1 MAKTVSQHST
11 LEEWRQSYN
20 ELASDVGD
28 IGGLRTQDKTTLVDA
43 VNDLRDREFFFQGF
57 IYTATGGQTVFEGAD
72 SSSDANVLEF
82 RDHRF
87 LVFKNGDLQQLS
99 TDFTISNVNANGN
112 HTRVTLTSGATA
124 GDVIR
129 VVAFTGSFLDV
140 AGQAAVQTFW
150 TETLENTIY
159 NNNDSG
165 VIINGD
171 IGSVVTTLQSGYVVQ
186 IEGKTFIN
194 GDVDLDTG
202 HQLSAPTLTDN
213 TLSINQGNVTG
224 GVTGDFSGDFN
235 VGNLDVG
242 GGFGSTG
249 VSITATGNINANG
262 NVDIDGTLN
271 VDSATTLNDA
281 LTTTGLSSLDGGIAV
296 SDGSTGDSFTVAA
309 TTGNTQIDGTLEVD
323 GTAGIDGDCR
333 VGSAGADKFNVTASN
348 GNTQIDGTLEV
359 DGTAGIDGNFRV
371 GSDKF
376 NVTAASG
383 NTQIDGTLG
392 VDGQTNLNGHVNLGS
407 DGDDT
412 VSFLGDLDS
421 DIIPDADSS
430 RDLGSS
436 DFKFANAY
444 IDTTT
449 GNLVGNASTAT
460 TLETARTI
468 GGVSF
473 DGSANI
479 NLPGVNQEGNQDTT
493 GNAASATVLETERT
507 IAGVGFDGS
516 ANIELDTSHIDENG
530 RLYFTDARADAR
542 VQAAIDTDNTFGSAS
557 DTLVPSQLAVKTYVD
572 GQLDLQDELSE
583 MSGDSGDI
591 TEGSNLYFTTARAD
605 ARIAAA
611 SVGDLSDVDITGVTA
626 GQALTWDGN
635 NNRFAP
641 TTLGSSTDSFTEG
654 SNNLYFTNERARDAV
669 ANLIVNSN
677 SSHTGIST
685 TYNDGTSSEEGTLV
699 FTVDS
704 EYIRDTAATL
714 ITSGTHSG
722 ISFTHDDGNDKL
734 NASVSLS
741 GFSTTN
747 LSEGSNLYFTNA
759 RADARIAAAD
769 TGDLSEDPSA
779 TTSSGTMYFTN
790 ERAQDAAAAMITS
803 ATHSNISVSYD
814 DATNK
819 LSFSA
824 AAQYNDS
831 LARQA
836 LSGGP
841 GIDYNSSTGKISAD
855 LNASGGL
862 EFHAAGDVGEIRLKA
877 SVAGSGLAHS
887 NGVLNINTRK
897 GVKID
902 SDFVESDYEVVG
914 TAPTGVGSTNDGHLW
929 YVV

>member
-72 SSSDANVLEF
+72 SSSDQNELEF

-112 HTRVTLTSGATA
+112 HTRVTLTSGATV

-171 IGSVVTTLQSGYVVQ
+171 IGSVVTELQSGYVVQ

-202 HQLSAPTLTDN
+202 HTLSAPTLTDN

-249 VSITATGNINANG
+249 VSITSTGNISANG
-262 NVDIDGTLN
+262 NADIDGTLN
-271 VDSATTLNDA
+271 VDGATTLDGTTIDGNLDLNGNLDA
-281 LTTTGLSSLDGGIAV
+281 SGTGHIGGDFDV
-296 SDGSTGDSFTVAA
+296 NTDKFTVASA
-309 TTGNTQIDGTLEVD
+309 TGNTAVAGRLDVTGNLDVDGATTTDGIHNVGTLNQDGSVDISTTLEVHGNVD
-323 GTAGIDGDCR
+323 
-333 VGSAGADKFNVTASN
+333 FNSN
-348 GNTQIDGTLEV
+348 LTV
-359 DGTAGIDGNFRV
+359 D
-371 GSDKF
+371 SQ
-376 NVTAASG
+376 S
-383 NTQIDGTLG
+383 
-392 VDGQTNLNGHVNLGS
+392 NLNGHVNLGS
-407 DGDDT
+407 DGNDT
-412 VSFLGDLDS
+412 VTFNGVLDS
-421 DIIPDADSS
+421 DIIPDTDSA
-430 RDLGSS
+430 RDLGSNGVR
-436 DFKFANAY
+436 FANAY

-473 DGSANI
+473 NGSTNI
-479 NLPGVNQEGNQDTT
+479 NLPGVNQTGNQDTT
-493 GNAASATVLETERT
+493 GNSASATVLETERT

-530 RLYFTDARADAR
+530 RLYFTNARADAR
-542 VQAAIDTDNTFGSAS
+542 VQAAIDTDNTFGDAS
-557 DTLVPSQLAVKTYVD
+557 DTLIPSQLAVKSYVD
-572 GQLDLQDELSE
+572 SQLDLQDALSE

-591 TEGSNLYFTTARAD
+591 TEGSNLYFTNARAD

-611 SVGDLSDVDITGVTA
+611 SVGDLSDVDISGISA
-626 GQALTWDGN
+626 GQALTWSGS
-635 NNRFAP
+635 NNRFEP
-641 TTLGSSTDSFTEG
+641 TTLGSSTDSFAEGTE
-654 SNNLYFTNERARDAV
+654 NLYFTEERARDA
-669 ANLIVNSN
+669 AAGLIVASN
-677 SSHTGIST
+677 SVSTGLT
-685 TYNDGTSSEEGTLV
+685 ATYNDSGNGVGTLELD
-699 FTVDS
+699 VDP
-704 EYIRDTAATL
+704 EYIRDTTATF
-714 ITSGTHSG
+714 ITGGTHSG
-722 ISFTHDDGNDKL
+722 ISFTHDDNANKL

-741 GFSTTN
+741 GFSTSN
-747 LSEGSNLYFTNA
+747 LSEGTNLYFTNA

-769 TGDLSEDPSA
+769 TGDLSEGSNK
-779 TTSSGTMYFTN
+779 YFTD

-803 ATHSNISVSYD
+803 ATHSNITVTYND
-814 DATNK
+814 LANT

-824 AAQYNDS
+824 AAQYADS
-831 LARQA
+831 DARGA

-841 GIDYNSSTGKISAD
+841 GIEYNSSSGKISAD

-862 EFHAAGDVGEIRLKA
+862 EFHTSGDGGEIRLKS
-877 SVAGSGLAHS
+877 SVAGNGLAHS
-887 NGVLNINTRK
+887 AGVLSINTRK

-902 SDFVESDYEVVG
+902 SDFVESDYEVVS
-914 TAPTGVGSTNDGHLW
+914 TAPTGVGGTNDGHLW

>member
-72 SSSDANVLEF
+72 SSSDQNELEF

-112 HTRVTLTSGATA
+112 HTRVTLTSGATV

-171 IGSVVTTLQSGYVVQ
+171 IGSVVTELQSGYVVQ

-202 HQLSAPTLTDN
+202 HTLSAPTLTDN

-249 VSITATGNINANG
+249 VSITSTGNISANG
-262 NVDIDGTLN
+262 NADIDGTLN
-271 VDSATTLNDA
+271 VDGATTLDGTTIDGNLDLNGNLDA
-281 LTTTGLSSLDGGIAV
+281 SGTGHIGGDFDV
-296 SDGSTGDSFTVAA
+296 NTDKFTVASA
-309 TTGNTQIDGTLEVD
+309 TGNTAVAGRLDVTGNLDVDGATTTDGIHNVGTLNQDGSVDISTTLEVHGNVD
-323 GTAGIDGDCR
+323 
-333 VGSAGADKFNVTASN
+333 FNSN
-348 GNTQIDGTLEV
+348 LTV
-359 DGTAGIDGNFRV
+359 D
-371 GSDKF
+371 SQ
-376 NVTAASG
+376 S
-383 NTQIDGTLG
+383 
-392 VDGQTNLNGHVNLGS
+392 NLNGHVNLGS
-407 DGDDT
+407 DGNDT
-412 VSFLGDLDS
+412 VTFNGVLDS
-421 DIIPDADSS
+421 DIIPDTDSA
-430 RDLGSS
+430 RDLGSNGVR
-436 DFKFANAY
+436 FANAY

-473 DGSANI
+473 NGSTNI
-479 NLPGVNQEGNQDTT
+479 NLPGVNQTGNQDTT
-493 GNAASATVLETERT
+493 GNSASATVLETERT

-530 RLYFTDARADAR
+530 RLYFTNARADAR
-542 VQAAIDTDNTFGSAS
+542 VQAAIDTDNTFGDAS
-557 DTLVPSQLAVKTYVD
+557 DTLIPSQLAVKSYVD
-572 GQLDLQDELSE
+572 SQLDLQDALSE

-591 TEGSNLYFTTARAD
+591 TEGSNLYFTNARAD

-611 SVGDLSDVDITGVTA
+611 SVGDLSDVDISGVSA
-626 GQALTWDGN
+626 GQALTWSGS
-635 NNRFAP
+635 NNRFEP
-641 TTLGSSTDSFTEG
+641 TTLGSSTDSFAEGTE
-654 SNNLYFTNERARDAV
+654 NLYFTEERARDA
-669 ANLIVNSN
+669 AAGLIVASN
-677 SSHTGIST
+677 SVSTGLT
-685 TYNDGTSSEEGTLV
+685 ATYNDSGNGVGTLELD
-699 FTVDS
+699 VDP
-704 EYIRDTAATL
+704 EYIRDTTATF
-714 ITSGTHSG
+714 ITGGTHSG
-722 ISFTHDDGNDKL
+722 ISFTHDDNANKL

-741 GFSTTN
+741 GFSTSN
-747 LSEGSNLYFTNA
+747 LSEGTNLYFTNA

-769 TGDLSEDPSA
+769 TGDLSEGSNK
-779 TTSSGTMYFTN
+779 YFTD

-803 ATHSNISVSYD
+803 ATHSNITVTYND
-814 DATNK
+814 NANT

-824 AAQYNDS
+824 AAQYADS
-831 LARQA
+831 DARGA

-841 GIDYNSSTGKISAD
+841 GIEYNSSSGKISAD

-862 EFHAAGDVGEIRLKA
+862 EFHTSGDGGEIRLKS
-877 SVAGSGLAHS
+877 SVAGNGLAHS
-887 NGVLNINTRK
+887 AGVLSINTRK

-902 SDFVESDYEVVG
+902 SDFVESDYEVVS
-914 TAPTGVGSTNDGHLW
+914 TAPTGVGGTNDGHLW

>member
-1 MAKTVSQHST
+1 MAKTVSQHTT

-57 IYTATGGQTVFEGAD
+57 IYTATSGQTVFDGAD
-72 SSSDANVLEF
+72 SSPDQNILEF

-140 AGQAAVQTFW
+140 AGQTAVQTFW

-171 IGSVVTTLQSGYVVQ
+171 IASIVTTLQSGYVVQ

-202 HQLSAPTLTDN
+202 HTLSAPTLTDN
-213 TLSINQGNVTG
+213 TLSISSGNITG

-249 VSITATGNINANG
+249 VSITSAGNINANG
-262 NVDIDGTLN
+262 NADIDGTLN
-271 VDSATTLNDA
+271 VDGATTLDGTTIDGNLDLNGNLDA
-281 LTTTGLSSLDGGIAV
+281 SGTGHIGGDFDVNTDKFTVASATGNTYIKGNLDV
-296 SDGSTGDSFTVAA
+296 DGST
-309 TTGNTQIDGTLEVD
+309 TTDGIHNVGTLNQDGSVDISTTLEVHGNVD
-323 GTAGIDGDCR
+323 
-333 VGSAGADKFNVTASN
+333 FNS
-348 GNTQIDGTLEV
+348 TL
-359 DGTAGIDGNFRV
+359 T
-371 GSDKF
+371 
-376 NVTAASG
+376 
-383 NTQIDGTLG
+383 
-392 VDGQTNLNGHVNLGS
+392 VDGQTNLDGNVNLGNTS
-407 DGDDT
+407 ADT
-412 VSFLGDLDS
+412 VTFTGVLDS
-421 DIIPDADSS
+421 DIIPDGDSA
-430 RDLGSS
+430 RDLGSNGVR
-436 DFKFANAY
+436 FANAY

-473 DGSANI
+473 NGSANI
-479 NLPGVNQEGNQDTT
+479 NLPGVNQTGNQDTS
-493 GNAASATVLETERT
+493 GNAASATVLETARN
-507 IAGVGFDGS
+507 ISGVSFDGS
-516 ANIELDTSHIDENG
+516 ANIELNTSHIDENPAN
-530 RLYFTDARADAR
+530 LYYTNARADAR
-542 VQAAIDTDNTFGSAS
+542 VQAAIDTDNTFASAS
-557 DTLVPSQLAVKTYVD
+557 DTLIPSQLAVKTYVD

-591 TEGSNLYFTTARAD
+591 TEGSNLYFTNARAD
-605 ARIAAA
+605 ARIGAA
-611 SVGDLSDVDITGVTA
+611 SIGDLSDVTISGIAA
-626 GQALTWDGN
+626 GQALTWDGV

-641 TTLGSSTDSFTEG
+641 HTLGENTDSFAEG
-654 SNNLYFTNERARDAV
+654 STNLYFTPERARDAV

-677 SSHTGIST
+677 GSHTGIST
-685 TYNDGTSSEEGTLV
+685 TYNDDNNNEGTLE
-699 FTVDS
+699 FAVDP
-704 EYIRDTAATL
+704 EYIRDTTATL
-714 ITSGTHSG
+714 ITGGTHSG
-722 ISFTHDDGNDKL
+722 ISFTHDDDNDKL

-747 LSEGSNLYFTNA
+747 LSEGTNLYFTNA
-759 RADARIAAAD
+759 RADARIAAAN
-769 TGDLSEDPSA
+769 TSNLTEDPSA
-779 TTSSGTMYFTN
+779 TGTSGTQYFTT
-790 ERAQDAAAAMITS
+790 ERAQDAAAGMITS
-803 ATHSNISVSYD
+803 GTHSNITVTYD
-814 DATNK
+814 DTANT

-824 AAQYNDS
+824 AAQYSDTN
-831 LARQA
+831 ARGA

-855 LNASGGL
+855 LNVSGGL
-862 EFHAAGDVGEIRLKA
+862 EFHAAGDGGEIRLKS
-877 SVAGSGLAHS
+877 SVAGNGLTHS
-887 NGVLNINTRK
+887 SGVLSINTRK

-902 SDFVESDYEVVG
+902 SDFVESDYEVVS
-914 TAPTGVGSTNDGHLW
+914 TAPSSVSGTNNGHLW

>member
-72 SSSDANVLEF
+72 SSSDQNELEF

-112 HTRVTLTSGATA
+112 HTRVTLTSGATV

-171 IGSVVTTLQSGYVVQ
+171 IGSVVTELQSGYVVQ

-202 HQLSAPTLTDN
+202 HTLSAPTLTDN

-249 VSITATGNINANG
+249 VSITSTGNISANG
-262 NVDIDGTLN
+262 NADIDGTLN
-271 VDSATTLNDA
+271 VDGATTLDGTTIDGNLDLNCNLDA
-281 LTTTGLSSLDGGIAV
+281 SGTGHIGGDFDV
-296 SDGSTGDSFTVAA
+296 NTDKFTVASA
-309 TTGNTQIDGTLEVD
+309 TGNTAVAGRLDVTGNLDVDGATTTDGIHNVGTLNQDGSVDISTTLEVHGNVD
-323 GTAGIDGDCR
+323 
-333 VGSAGADKFNVTASN
+333 FNSN
-348 GNTQIDGTLEV
+348 LTV
-359 DGTAGIDGNFRV
+359 D
-371 GSDKF
+371 SQ
-376 NVTAASG
+376 S
-383 NTQIDGTLG
+383 
-392 VDGQTNLNGHVNLGS
+392 NLNGHVNLGS
-407 DGDDT
+407 DGNDT
-412 VSFLGDLDS
+412 VTFNGVLDS
-421 DIIPDADSS
+421 DIIPDTDSA
-430 RDLGSS
+430 RDLGSNGVR
-436 DFKFANAY
+436 FANAY

-473 DGSANI
+473 NGSTNI
-479 NLPGVNQEGNQDTT
+479 NLPGVNQTGNQDTT
-493 GNAASATVLETERT
+493 GNSASATVLETERT

-530 RLYFTDARADAR
+530 RLYFTNARADAR
-542 VQAAIDTDNTFGSAS
+542 VQAAIDTDNTFGDAS
-557 DTLVPSQLAVKTYVD
+557 DTLIPSQLAVKSYVD
-572 GQLDLQDELSE
+572 SQLDLQDALSE

-591 TEGSNLYFTTARAD
+591 TEGSNLYFTNARAD

-611 SVGDLSDVDITGVTA
+611 SVGDLSDVDISGVSA
-626 GQALTWDGN
+626 GQALTWSGS
-635 NNRFAP
+635 NNRFEP
-641 TTLGSSTDSFTEG
+641 TTLGSSTDSFAEGTE
-654 SNNLYFTNERARDAV
+654 NLYFTEERARDA
-669 ANLIVNSN
+669 AAGLIVASN
-677 SSHTGIST
+677 SVSTGLT
-685 TYNDGTSSEEGTLV
+685 ATYNDSGNGVGTLELD
-699 FTVDS
+699 VDP
-704 EYIRDTAATL
+704 EYIRDTTATF
-714 ITSGTHSG
+714 ITGGTHSG
-722 ISFTHDDGNDKL
+722 ISFTHDDNANKL

-741 GFSTTN
+741 GFSTSN
-747 LSEGSNLYFTNA
+747 LSEGTNLYFTNA

-769 TGDLSEDPSA
+769 TGDLSEGSNK
-779 TTSSGTMYFTN
+779 YFTD

-803 ATHSNISVSYD
+803 ATHSNITVTYND
-814 DATNK
+814 NANT

-824 AAQYNDS
+824 AAQYADS
-831 LARQA
+831 DARGA

-841 GIDYNSSTGKISAD
+841 GIEYNSSSGKISAD

-862 EFHAAGDVGEIRLKA
+862 EFHTSGDGGEIRLKS
-877 SVAGSGLAHS
+877 SVAGNGLAHS
-887 NGVLNINTRK
+887 AGVLSINTRK

-902 SDFVESDYEVVG
+902 SDFVESDYEVVS
-914 TAPTGVGSTNDGHLW
+914 TAPTGVGGTNDGHLW

>member
-57 IYTATGGQTVFEGAD
+57 IYTATGGQTVFDGAD
-72 SSSDANVLEF
+72 SSSDQNELEF

-124 GDVIR
+124 GDIIR

-171 IGSVVTTLQSGYVVQ
+171 IGSVVTELQSGYVVQ

-194 GDVDLDTG
+194 GNVDLDTG
-202 HQLSAPTLTDN
+202 HTLSAPTLTDN

-249 VSITATGNINANG
+249 VSITSTGNISANG
-262 NVDIDGTLN
+262 NADIDGNLN
-271 VDSATTLNDA
+271 VDGTTTLDGTTIDGDLDLNGNLDA
-281 LTTTGLSSLDGGIAV
+281 SGTGHIGGNFDV
-296 SDGSTGDSFTVAA
+296 NTDKFTVAA
-309 TTGNTQIDGTLEVD
+309 ATGNTAVAGRLDVTGNLDVDGATTTDGIHNVGTLNQDGSVDISTTLEVHGNVD
-323 GTAGIDGDCR
+323 
-333 VGSAGADKFNVTASN
+333 FNSN
-348 GNTQIDGTLEV
+348 LTV
-359 DGTAGIDGNFRV
+359 D
-371 GSDKF
+371 SQ
-376 NVTAASG
+376 S
-383 NTQIDGTLG
+383 
-392 VDGQTNLNGHVNLGS
+392 NLNGHVNLGS
-407 DGDDT
+407 DGNDT
-412 VSFLGDLDS
+412 VTFNGVLDS
-421 DIIPDADSS
+421 DIIPDTDSA
-430 RDLGSS
+430 RDLGSNGVR
-436 DFKFANAY
+436 FANAY

-473 DGSANI
+473 NGSTNI
-479 NLPGVNQEGNQDTT
+479 NLPGVNQTGNQDTT
-493 GNAASATVLETERT
+493 GNSASATVLETERT

-530 RLYFTDARADAR
+530 RLYFTNARADAR

-557 DTLVPSQLAVKTYVD
+557 DTLIPSQLAVKSYVD
-572 GQLDLQDELSE
+572 SQLDLQDALSE

-591 TEGSNLYFTTARAD
+591 TEGSNLYFTNARAD
-605 ARIAAA
+605 ARITAA
-611 SVGDLSDVDITGVTA
+611 SVGDLSDVDISGVSA
-626 GQALTWDGN
+626 GQALTWSGS
-635 NNRFAP
+635 NNRFEP
-641 TTLGSSTDSFTEG
+641 TTLGSSTDSFAEGTE
-654 SNNLYFTNERARDAV
+654 NLYFTEERARDA
-669 ANLIVNSN
+669 AAALIVASN
-677 SSHTGIST
+677 SVSTGLT
-685 TYNDGTSSEEGTLV
+685 ATYNDSDNGVGTLELD
-699 FTVDS
+699 VDP
-704 EYIRDTAATL
+704 EYIRDTAATF
-714 ITSGTHSG
+714 ITGGTHSG
-722 ISFTHDDGNDKL
+722 ISFTHDDNANKL

-741 GFSTTN
+741 GFSTSN
-747 LSEGSNLYFTNA
+747 LSEGTNLYFTNA

-769 TGDLSEDPSA
+769 TGDLSEGSNK
-779 TTSSGTMYFTN
+779 YFTD
-790 ERAQDAAAAMITS
+790 ERARDAAAAMITS
-803 ATHSNISVSYD
+803 ATHSNITVTYND
-814 DATNK
+814 TQNT

-824 AAQYNDS
+824 AAQYADTD
-831 LARQA
+831 ARA
-836 LSGGP
+836 AISGGP
-841 GIDYNSSTGKISAD
+841 GIEYDSSSGKISAD

-862 EFHAAGDVGEIRLKA
+862 EFHAAGDGGEIRLKS
-877 SVAGSGLAHS
+877 SVAGNGLAHS
-887 NGVLNINTRK
+887 TGVLSINTRK
-897 GVKID
+897 GVKIN
-902 SDFVESDYEVVG
+902 SDFVESDYEVVS
-914 TAPTGVGSTNDGHLW
+914 TAPTGVGGTNDGHLW

>member
-72 SSSDANVLEF
+72 SSSDQNELEF

-112 HTRVTLTSGATA
+112 HTRVTLTSGATV

-171 IGSVVTTLQSGYVVQ
+171 IGSVVTELQSGYVVQ

-202 HQLSAPTLTDN
+202 HTLSAPTLTDN

-249 VSITATGNINANG
+249 VSITSTGNISANG
-262 NVDIDGTLN
+262 NADIDGTLN
-271 VDSATTLNDA
+271 VDGATTLDGTTIDGNLDLNGNLDA
-281 LTTTGLSSLDGGIAV
+281 SGTGHIGGDFDV
-296 SDGSTGDSFTVAA
+296 NTDKFTVASA
-309 TTGNTQIDGTLEVD
+309 TGNTAVAGRLDVTGNLDVDGATTTDGIHNVGTLNQDGSVDISTTLEVHGNVD
-323 GTAGIDGDCR
+323 
-333 VGSAGADKFNVTASN
+333 FNSN
-348 GNTQIDGTLEV
+348 LTV
-359 DGTAGIDGNFRV
+359 D
-371 GSDKF
+371 SQ
-376 NVTAASG
+376 S
-383 NTQIDGTLG
+383 
-392 VDGQTNLNGHVNLGS
+392 NLNGHVNLGS
-407 DGDDT
+407 DGNDT
-412 VSFLGDLDS
+412 VTFNGVLDS
-421 DIIPDADSS
+421 DIIPDTDSA
-430 RDLGSS
+430 RDLGSNGVR
-436 DFKFANAY
+436 FANAY

-473 DGSANI
+473 NGSTNI
-479 NLPGVNQEGNQDTT
+479 NLPGVNQTGNQDTT
-493 GNAASATVLETERT
+493 GNSASATVLETERT

-530 RLYFTDARADAR
+530 RLYFTNARADAR
-542 VQAAIDTDNTFGSAS
+542 VQAAIDTDNTFGDAS
-557 DTLVPSQLAVKTYVD
+557 DTLIPSQLAVKSYVD
-572 GQLDLQDELSE
+572 SQLDLQDALSE

-591 TEGSNLYFTTARAD
+591 TEGSNLYFTNARAD

-611 SVGDLSDVDITGVTA
+611 SVGDLSDVDISGISA
-626 GQALTWDGN
+626 GQALTWSGS
-635 NNRFAP
+635 NNRFEP
-641 TTLGSSTDSFTEG
+641 TTLGSSTDSFAEGTE
-654 SNNLYFTNERARDAV
+654 NLYFTEERARDA
-669 ANLIVNSN
+669 AAGLIVASN
-677 SSHTGIST
+677 SVSTGLT
-685 TYNDGTSSEEGTLV
+685 ATYNDSGNGVGTLELD
-699 FTVDS
+699 VDP
-704 EYIRDTAATL
+704 EYIRDTTATF
-714 ITSGTHSG
+714 ITGGTHSG
-722 ISFTHDDGNDKL
+722 ISFTHDDNANKL

-741 GFSTTN
+741 GFSTSN
-747 LSEGSNLYFTNA
+747 LSEGTNLYFTNA

-769 TGDLSEDPSA
+769 TGDLSEGSNK
-779 TTSSGTMYFTN
+779 YFTD

-803 ATHSNISVSYD
+803 ATHSNITVTYND
-814 DATNK
+814 NANT

-824 AAQYNDS
+824 AAQYADS
-831 LARQA
+831 DARGA

-841 GIDYNSSTGKISAD
+841 GIEYNSSSGKISAD

-862 EFHAAGDVGEIRLKA
+862 EFHTSGDGGEIRLKS
-877 SVAGSGLAHS
+877 SVAGNGLAHS
-887 NGVLNINTRK
+887 AGVLSINTRK

-902 SDFVESDYEVVG
+902 SDFVESDYEVVS
-914 TAPTGVGSTNDGHLW
+914 TAPTGVGGTNDGHLW

>member
-72 SSSDANVLEF
+72 SSSDQNELEF

-112 HTRVTLTSGATA
+112 HTRVTLTSGATV

-171 IGSVVTTLQSGYVVQ
+171 IGSVVTELQSGYVVQ

-202 HQLSAPTLTDN
+202 HTLSAPTLTDN

-249 VSITATGNINANG
+249 VSITSTGNISANG
-262 NVDIDGTLN
+262 NADIDGTLN
-271 VDSATTLNDA
+271 VDGATTLDGTTIDGNLDLNGNLDA
-281 LTTTGLSSLDGGIAV
+281 SGTGHIGGDFDV
-296 SDGSTGDSFTVAA
+296 NTDKFTVASA
-309 TTGNTQIDGTLEVD
+309 TGNTAVAGRLDVTGNLDVDGATTTDGIHNVGTLNQDGSVDISTTLEVHGNVD
-323 GTAGIDGDCR
+323 
-333 VGSAGADKFNVTASN
+333 FNSN
-348 GNTQIDGTLEV
+348 LTV
-359 DGTAGIDGNFRV
+359 D
-371 GSDKF
+371 SQ
-376 NVTAASG
+376 S
-383 NTQIDGTLG
+383 
-392 VDGQTNLNGHVNLGS
+392 NLNGHVNLGS
-407 DGDDT
+407 DGNDT
-412 VSFLGDLDS
+412 VTFNGVLDS
-421 DIIPDADSS
+421 DIIPDTDSA
-430 RDLGSS
+430 RDLGSNGVR
-436 DFKFANAY
+436 FANAY

-473 DGSANI
+473 NGSTNI
-479 NLPGVNQEGNQDTT
+479 NLPGVNQTGNQDTT
-493 GNAASATVLETERT
+493 GNSASATVLETERN

-530 RLYFTDARADAR
+530 RLYFTNARADAR
-542 VQAAIDTDNTFGSAS
+542 VQAAIDTDNTFGDAS
-557 DTLVPSQLAVKTYVD
+557 DTLIPSQLAVKSYVD
-572 GQLDLQDELSE
+572 SQLDLQDALSE

-591 TEGSNLYFTTARAD
+591 TEGSNLYFTNARAD

-611 SVGDLSDVDITGVTA
+611 SVGDLSDVDISGVSA
-626 GQALTWDGN
+626 GQALTWSGS
-635 NNRFAP
+635 NNRFEP
-641 TTLGSSTDSFTEG
+641 TTLGSSTDSFAEGTE
-654 SNNLYFTNERARDAV
+654 NLYFTEERARDA
-669 ANLIVNSN
+669 AAGLIVASN
-677 SSHTGIST
+677 SVSTGLT
-685 TYNDGTSSEEGTLV
+685 ATYNDSGNGVGTLELD
-699 FTVDS
+699 VDP
-704 EYIRDTAATL
+704 EYIRDTTATF

-722 ISFTHDDGNDKL
+722 ISFTHDDNANKL

-741 GFSTTN
+741 GFSTSN
-747 LSEGSNLYFTNA
+747 LSEGTNLYFTNA

-769 TGDLSEDPSA
+769 TGDLSEGSNK
-779 TTSSGTMYFTN
+779 YFTD

-803 ATHSNISVSYD
+803 ATHSNITVTYND
-814 DATNK
+814 NANT

-824 AAQYNDS
+824 AAQYADS
-831 LARQA
+831 DARGA

-841 GIDYNSSTGKISAD
+841 GIEYNSSSGKISAD

-862 EFHAAGDVGEIRLKA
+862 EFHASGDGGEIRLKS
-877 SVAGSGLAHS
+877 SVAGNGLAHS
-887 NGVLNINTRK
+887 AGVLSINTRK

-902 SDFVESDYEVVG
+902 SDFVESDYEVVS
-914 TAPTGVGSTNDGHLW
+914 TAPTGVGGTNDGHLW

>member
-171 IGSVVTTLQSGYVVQ
+171 IGSVVTELQSGYVVQ

-202 HQLSAPTLTDN
+202 HTLSAPTLTDN

-249 VSITATGNINANG
+249 VSITSSGNINANG
-262 NVDIDGTLN
+262 NADIDGNLNVDGTTTLDGTTIDGNLDLNGNLDASGTGHIGGDFDVNTNKFTVAAATGNTGIAGNLDVDGTLN
-271 VDSATTLNDA
+271 VDSTTTLNG
-281 LTTTGLSSLDGGIAV
+281 TT
-296 SDGSTGDSFTVAA
+296 
-309 TTGNTQIDGTLEVD
+309 
-323 GTAGIDGDCR
+323 IDGDLDLN
-333 VGSAGADKFNVTASN
+333 GSADISTNLDVG
-348 GNTQIDGTLEV
+348 GNTDMTGSLT
-359 DGTAGIDGNFRV
+359 V
-371 GSDKF
+371 G
-376 NVTAASG
+376 
-383 NTQIDGTLG
+383 
-392 VDGQTNLNGHVNLGS
+392 GQTNLNGHVNLGS
-407 DGDDT
+407 DENDT

-421 DIIPDADSS
+421 DIIPDADST
-430 RDLGSS
+430 RDLGSNGVR
-436 DFKFANAY
+436 FANAY

-449 GNLVGNASTAT
+449 GDLVGNASTAT

-473 DGSANI
+473 NGSANI
-479 NLPGVNQEGNQDTT
+479 NLPGVNQTGNQDTT

-507 IAGVGFDGS
+507 ISGVGFDGS

-530 RLYFTDARADAR
+530 RLYFTNARADAR
-542 VQAAIDTDNTFGSAS
+542 VQNAIDTDNTFADAS

-591 TEGSNLYFTTARAD
+591 DEGSNLYFTNARAD

-611 SVGDLSDVDITGVTA
+611 SVGDLSDVDISGVSA
-626 GQALTWDGN
+626 GQALTWSGS
-635 NNRFAP
+635 NNRFEP
-641 TTLGSSTDSFTEG
+641 TTLGSSTDSFAEGTE
-654 SNNLYFTNERARDAV
+654 NLYFTEERARDAAAALLV
-669 ANLIVNSN
+669 ASN
-677 SSHTGIST
+677 SVSTGLT
-685 TYNDGTSSEEGTLV
+685 ATYNDSGDNVGTLELD
-699 FTVDS
+699 VDP
-704 EYIRDTAATL
+704 EYIRDTAATF
-714 ITSGTHSG
+714 ITGGTHSG
-722 ISFTHDDGNDKL
+722 ISFTHDDNANKL

-741 GFSTTN
+741 GFNTSHLTEH
-747 LSEGSNLYFTNA
+747 SSNLYFTNA

-769 TGDLSEDPSA
+769 TSDLSEDPNA

-790 ERAQDAAAAMITS
+790 ERAQDAAASMITS
-803 ATHSNISVSYD
+803 ATHSNITVTYN
-814 DATNK
+814 DAANT

-824 AAQYNDS
+824 AAQYADS
-831 LARQA
+831 DARGA

-841 GIDYNSSTGKISAD
+841 GIEYNSTSGKISAD

-862 EFHAAGDVGEIRLKA
+862 EFHTSGDGGEIRLKS
-877 SVAGSGLAHS
+877 SVAGNGLAHS
-887 NGVLNINTRK
+887 AGVLSINTRK

-902 SDFVESDYEVVG
+902 SDFVESDYEVVS
-914 TAPTGVGSTNDGHLW
+914 TAPTGVGGTNDGHLW

>member
-72 SSSDANVLEF
+72 SSPDQNILEF

-112 HTRVTLTSGATA
+112 HTRVTLTSGATN

-171 IGSVVTTLQSGYVVQ
+171 IGSVITELQSGYVVQ

-202 HQLSAPTLTDN
+202 HTLSAPTLTDN

-249 VSITATGNINANG
+249 VSITSTGNISANG
-262 NVDIDGTLN
+262 NADIDGTLN
-271 VDSATTLNDA
+271 VDGSTTLDGTTIDGNLDLNGNLDA
-281 LTTTGLSSLDGGIAV
+281 SGTGHIGGDFDV
-296 SDGSTGDSFTVAA
+296 NTDKFTVAA
-309 TTGNTQIDGTLEVD
+309 ATGNTAVAGRLDVTGNLDVDGSTTTDGIHNVGTLNQDGSVDISTTLEVHGNVD
-323 GTAGIDGDCR
+323 
-333 VGSAGADKFNVTASN
+333 FNSN
-348 GNTQIDGTLEV
+348 LTV
-359 DGTAGIDGNFRV
+359 D
-371 GSDKF
+371 SQ
-376 NVTAASG
+376 S
-383 NTQIDGTLG
+383 
-392 VDGQTNLNGHVNLGS
+392 NLNGHVNLGS
-407 DGDDT
+407 DENDT
-412 VSFLGDLDS
+412 VTFNGVLDS
-421 DIIPDADSS
+421 DIVPDTDSS
-430 RDLGSS
+430 RDLGTNSVR
-436 DFKFANAY
+436 FANAY

-460 TLETARTI
+460 TLQTARTI

-473 DGSANI
+473 NGSANI
-479 NLPGVNQEGNQDTT
+479 NLPGVNQTGNQDTT
-493 GNAASATVLETERT
+493 GNAASATVLETARN
-507 IAGVGFDGS
+507 ISGVSFDGS
-516 ANIELDTSHIDENG
+516 ADIELNTSHIDENAAN
-530 RLYFTDARADAR
+530 LYYTNARADAR

-557 DTLVPSQLAVKTYVD
+557 DTLVPSQLAVKSYVD
-572 GQLDLQDELSE
+572 SQLDLQDHLSE

-591 TEGSNLYFTTARAD
+591 TEGSNLYFTNARAD

-611 SVGDLSDVDITGVTA
+611 SVGALSDVNISGIAA
-626 GQALTWDGN
+626 GQVLAWSGS
-635 NNRFAP
+635 NNRLEP
-641 TTLGSSTDSFTEG
+641 TTLGSSTDSFAEG
-654 SNNLYFTNERARDAV
+654 SENLYFTNERARDAV
-669 ANLIVNSN
+669 ANMIVNSN
-677 SSHTGIST
+677 SVSTGLT
-685 TYNDGTSSEEGTLV
+685 ATYNDSGDGEGTLELD
-699 FTVDS
+699 VDP

-714 ITSGTHSG
+714 ITGGTHSG
-722 ISFTHDDGNDKL
+722 ISFTHDDNNDKL
-734 NASVSLS
+734 NATVSLS

-747 LSEGSNLYFTNA
+747 LAEGNKLYFTNA
-759 RADARIAAAD
+759 RADARIAAAN
-769 TGDLSEDPSA
+769 TSNLSEDPSA
-779 TTSSGTMYFTN
+779 TGSSGTQYFTT
-790 ERAQDAAAAMITS
+790 ERAQDAAASMITS
-803 ATHSNISVSYD
+803 ATHSNITVTYD
-814 DATNK
+814 DSANT

-824 AAQYNDS
+824 AAQYSNSD
-831 LARQA
+831 ARGA

-862 EFHAAGDVGEIRLKA
+862 EFHAAGDGGEIRLKS
-877 SVAGSGLAHS
+877 SVAGNGLAHS
-887 NGVLNINTRK
+887 NGVLSINTRK

-902 SDFVESDYEVVG
+902 SDFVESDYEVVS
-914 TAPTGVGSTNDGHLW
+914 TAPTGVSGTNDGHLW